1 MSSLI
6 QARLDDECQKIMRQ
20 LLRKTGWT
28 PSQIVREG
36 LRLLA
41 SCHAG
46 NGRRTIT
53 GQGKFA
59 SGVGDLSSNKKH
71 LQGFGR

>member
-1 MSSLI
+1 MGSLI

-41 SCHAG
+41 SCQAG

-53 GQGKFA
+53 GQGKFS

-71 LQGFGR
+71 LQGFGG